1 MKLSYLAAPAAALL
15 LSGCQF
21 FQEKPPV
28 PAAPAPVLAA
38 VPAQQQALWREGVIN
53 TRSALPADVIRAQGQ
68 WVAVDWNGDAVEL
81 LSHLA
86 RQRGQKFAW
95 TGVRLPLPVDIE
107 VDGISYQNLLTLIEM
122 QTAWRATLHQLPGQL
137 TLAFAQSQ
145 PLKKAGGRR

>member
-15 LSGCQF
+15 LAGCQF

-28 PAAPAPVLAA
+28 PAAPVPVLAR
-38 VPAQQQALWREGVIN
+38 VPAQQQALWMEGVIN
-53 TRSALPADVIRAQGQ
+53 TRSALPADTIRAQGT
-68 WVAVDWNGDAVEL
+68 WVAVNWNGDAVEL

-86 RQRGQKFAW
+86 RQRGQRFAW
-95 TGVRLPLPVDIE
+95 SGVRLPLPVDIE
-107 VDGISYQNLLTLIEM
+107 VNGISYVNLLRQINM

-137 TLAFAQSQ
+137 TLVFAQPE